1 MKKWLIYPK
10 MINLV
15 DHLLSK
21 ICLAVPKARRPTPR
35 SISSLVKL
43 DRYCSD
49 LDHLSCMDLVNSIM
63 KIPFS
68 IKYLHFWT
76 ESLLRVCDLYDQRD
90 DHSRREYFQRLKRHT
105 EVIWNVYKR
114 VTSDFDRWHCIYM
127 YVTMEFFLFQI
138 KWKKA
143 GLEPV
148 SIVPTIKPILEIL
161 KYNIDPDANLYLPYS
176 YATDFIFP
184 ETFHYFD

>member
-1 MKKWLIYPK
+1 MVDISK

-21 ICLAVPKARRPTPR
+21 ICLAVPKARKPTPR

-43 DRYCSD
+43 DRYCSE
-49 LDHLSCMDLVNSIM
+49 LDKMSCMGLVNSVM

-68 IKYLHFWT
+68 IKHLHFWT
-76 ESLLRVCDLYDQRD
+76 ESLLRVCDLYDRKDEQ
-90 DHSRREYFQRLKRHT
+90 SRRDYFHRLQRHT
-105 EVIWNVYKR
+105 EVIWNVYKS
-114 VTSDFDRWHCIYM
+114 VTSEFDRWHCIYM

-138 KWKKA
+138 KWKKI

-148 SIVPTIKPILEIL
+148 SIVPTIKPVLEIL
-161 KYNIDPDANLYLPYS
+161 KYNIAPNANLYLPYS
-176 YATDFIFP
+176 YAKDLILI
-184 ETFHYFD
+184 ETFRYFD